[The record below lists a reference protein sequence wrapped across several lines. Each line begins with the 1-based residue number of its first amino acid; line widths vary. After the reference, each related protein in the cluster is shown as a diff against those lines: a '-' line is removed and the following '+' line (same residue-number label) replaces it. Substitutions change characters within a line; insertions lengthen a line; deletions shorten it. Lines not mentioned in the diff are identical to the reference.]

1 MLNTHALI
9 KEKHIRCNQ
18 SPFVIKQL
26 RKTIMTWTLLHNRYR
41 KDESAG
47 NQFAY
52 ERLCVKLLRKSKKV
66 FYNNLNVKI
75 IDNRNDIRK
84 FRQTIKLNFTG
95 KTLKDERIS
104 LVDRH
109 QVITEEKNIAKK
121 FKQLKLTSHLI

>member
-9 KEKHIRCNQ
+9 KEKHIRCSQ

-104 LVDRH
+104 LVDGH

>member
-104 LVDRH
+104 LVDGH

>member
-1 MLNTHALI
+1 
-9 KEKHIRCNQ
+9 
-18 SPFVIKQL
+18 
-26 RKTIMTWTLLHNRYR
+26 MTWTLLHNRYR

-84 FRQTIKLNFTG
+84 FRQTIKLNFTD

-104 LVDRH
+104 LVDGH
-109 QVITEEKNIAKK
+109 QVTTEEKNIAKK

>member
-104 LVDRH
+104 LADGH

>member
-1 MLNTHALI
+1 
-9 KEKHIRCNQ
+9 
-18 SPFVIKQL
+18 
-26 RKTIMTWTLLHNRYR
+26 MTWTLLHNRYR

-104 LVDRH
+104 LVDGH
-109 QVITEEKNIAKK
+109 QVITEEKNKAKK

>member
-26 RKTIMTWTLLHNRYR
+26 RKTIMTWTLLHNRSR

-104 LVDRH
+104 LVDGH

>member
-52 ERLCVKLLRKSKKV
+52 KRLCVKLLRKSKKV

-75 IDNRNDIRK
+75 IDNRNDSRK
-84 FRQTIKLNFTG
+84 FRQTIKLNFTD

-104 LVDRH
+104 LVDGH